1 MVKRREGKGGGVA
14 KVHAEKMKSGW
25 SEMGNVGG
33 GDAVRTTERRA
44 WEEAR

>member
-33 GDAVRTTERRA
+33 GAMR
-44 WEEAR
+44 